1 MKMYLEIE
9 VDVEFD
15 YTKAVVATM
24 IDPPVFESLEITS
37 VMFYGVELL
46 AHITDDHLDQLTDA
60 ALDEARNPE
69 PPEPD
74 NYG

>member
-24 IDPPVFESLEITS
+24 IDPPVFEALEITS
-37 VMFYGVELL
+37 VTLNGLDIFTHLE
-46 AHITDDHLDQLTDA
+46 DDHLDQLTDA